1 MTYMLN
7 GLKVDLKMNFKK
19 SDKQVKDL
27 LNGEEV
33 VVLSGGFAY
42 NTLVEWTLADFMDNV
57 PPFVEVN
64 FNERCEAETIY
75 YTSDLETPL
84 YEFNSLFF
92 VLDKD

>member
-42 NTLVEWTLADFMDNV
+42 NTLVEWTLADFMEDS

-64 FNERCEAETIY
+64 FNERCEDETIY

-84 YEFNSLFF
+84 YEFNGLLV
-92 VLDKD
+92 VLDKG